1 MKKENI
7 RQKGS
12 VRKKKSR
19 EVKRKHTENE
29 KHPRGKISRKLA
41 MRINNEPCAQ

>member
-1 MKKENI
+1 MQGNLKHNRLNAEEMKKENI

-19 EVKRKHTENE
+19 GE
-29 KHPRGKISRKLA
+29 KHPSAKISY
-41 MRINNEPCAQ
+41 